1 VLNFSECE
9 CFQGVPQVPA
19 EPVEKYRFDDFE
31 LLPRQRVLL
40 RGGSRI
46 PLTPKP
52 LGTLLLLV
60 ARAGQTVT
68 KEELFEQVWNG
79 ATVEENNLTQSIS
92 ALRKA
97 LGEKRGENRYI
108 VTDPSRGYRFVA
120 PVSYVLEQTA
130 IEEPKPAPAPPR
142 SRITK
147 LPVAIGGLLLVGAV
161 LAWWIRLHQVSMLT
175 AARPSIAVLRV
186 RDLSK
191 NPTESWL
198 RTALSEM
205 LTSELAAG
213 NKLRTVPAA
222 DVVRWRADTG
232 GEIDNQSQTAL
243 LHSASTG
250 LGADTVVL
258 GTYIVTG
265 TCPECRIRVDL
276 AVIQARTGERLGT
289 VIEEGLAADLLDL
302 TSRLGHG
309 LRSQLGLKNEA
320 APTSKWPAASGMRE
334 YSQGLASLRQ
344 GDPLAARQHL
354 EAAAAAD
361 PQNALIHSALAETWT
376 ALGYG
381 IRANE
386 EDKRAYELAG
396 TLDRLDQLA
405 LEARYRASI
414 KDWDHAIEIYQTIFK
429 LFPDSLNDGLNLAS
443 AQWQAQHVPD
453 ATATLNRLRR
463 LPKPAGNDPR
473 IDLAEARAV
482 GTLNDY
488 TRTRA
493 LAHSAAEEAKARGA
507 RYLYATARLLEGGAM
522 QNINAPDAL
531 TVQDEARKIC
541 EAIGER
547 NCVSKAWRI
556 RGNYLYYTGDYQ
568 AAQEAYSRGVA
579 IARELGNNA
588 ELANLLVGYGVV
600 EKVNRNW
607 PRAERNFQEA
617 ISLKLQVGLNPNEIR
632 NELAE
637 LYLTMGSLKDAEKL
651 LQFEETTVQQA
662 GAHEDSG
669 VMSVLQAALA
679 RFYGKLDRA
688 QQVADRGVSELRLTG
703 DPVLIGA
710 GLALRSSLNTAEGK
724 LAEAGKDL
732 AEAGDGIG
740 PENAGALA
748 LSRAEL
754 AIANGQFQAAAQEA
768 EKAAQAFDKAHLDD
782 LATQAF
788 MNAADALD
796 LSGRPAE
803 AQAACAEAGKRAGL
817 TPNPLAGAM
826 ALICS
831 WRFST
836 GESTAIPAQL
846 QAKIGKLSNPELKL
860 TLDYARAVRMQ
871 RAGGANYRS
880 AARELADKAAKLGYV
895 TLSRRAQSLL
905 EHP

>member
-1 VLNFSECE
+1 V
-9 CFQGVPQVPA
+9 A
-19 EPVEKYRFDDFE
+19 ADPVEKYRFDDFE

-40 RGGSRI
+40 RGGLRI
-46 PLTPKP
+46 SLTPKP

-79 ATVEENNLTQSIS
+79 AAVEENNLTQSIS

-120 PVSYVLEQTA
+120 PVSYVREETA
-130 IEEPKPAPAPPR
+130 AEEPKPAPAPPR
-142 SRITK
+142 SRKTN
-147 LPVAIGGLLLVGAV
+147 LPVAIGGVLLVAAV
-161 LAWWIRLHQVSMLT
+161 LALWIRFHQVSVLT
-175 AARPSIAVLRV
+175 ATRPSIAVLRV

-191 NPTESWL
+191 NSTEAWL
-198 RTALSEM
+198 QTALSEM

-213 NKLRTVPAA
+213 NKLRTVPPE
-222 DVVRWRADTG
+222 DVARWRADAG
-232 GEIDNQSQTAL
+232 GAIDNESQSAV
-243 LHSASTG
+243 LHAASTG

-265 TCPECRIRVDL
+265 TCPACRIRVDL
-276 AVIQARTGERLGT
+276 GAIQTRTGERVGT
-289 VIEEGLAADLLDL
+289 VIEEGPAADLLDL
-302 TSRLGHG
+302 TARLGHG
-309 LRSQLGLKNEA
+309 LRAQLGLKNEA
-320 APTSKWPAASGMRE
+320 SPTSKWPAASGMRE
-334 YSQGLASLRQ
+334 YSEGLASLRQ

-354 EAAAAAD
+354 EAALAAD

-396 TLDRLDQLA
+396 TLDRLDRLG

-414 KDWDHAIEIYQTIFK
+414 KDWDRAIEIYQTIFK

-443 AQWQAQHVPD
+443 TQWQAQHVPD
-453 ATATLNRLRR
+453 AKATLNQLRR
-463 LPKPAGNDPR
+463 LPRPAGNDPR
-473 IDLAEARAV
+473 IDLSEARAC

-522 QNINAPDAL
+522 QNINAPDAPA
-531 TVQDEARKIC
+531 VQDEARKIC
-541 EAIGER
+541 EAIGDR

-556 RGNYLYYTGDYQ
+556 RGNYLYYTGDFQ
-568 AAQEAYSRGVA
+568 AAQDAYAHGVA

-607 PRAERNFQEA
+607 PQAERNFQEA
-617 ISLKLQVGLNPNEIR
+617 ISLKLQVGFNPNEIR

-651 LQFEETTVQQA
+651 LQFEETTIQQA

-669 VMSVLQAALA
+669 VMWLLQADLA
-679 RFYGKLDRA
+679 RLHGQLDRA
-688 QQVADRGVSELRLTG
+688 HQLADRGVSELHLTG
-703 DPVLIGA
+703 DPVLMSA
-710 GLALRSSLNTAEGK
+710 GLAQRSSLYTAEGK
-724 LAEAGKDL
+724 LTEAGKDL

-740 PENAGALA
+740 PENMGAIA

-754 AIANGQFQAAAQEA
+754 DIANGQFPVAAQEA
-768 EKAAQAFDKAHLDD
+768 EKAAEAFDKAHVDD
-782 LATQAF
+782 LATQALVT
-788 MNAADALD
+788 AADAFD
-796 LSGRPAE
+796 MSGRRAE
-803 AQAACAEAGKRAGL
+803 APAACGEAGKRAAL

-826 ALICS
+826 ALVCS

-836 GESTAIPAQL
+836 GDSIAIPVQL
-846 QAKIGKLSNPELKL
+846 QTKIGKLSNPELKF
-860 TLDYARAVRMQ
+860 TLDYARALRMQ
-871 RAGGANYRS
+871 RAGAANYRS
-880 AARELADKAAKLGYV
+880 VAGELAAEAAKLKYV
-895 TLSRRAQSLL
+895 TLSRRAESLV
-905 EHP
+905 ERR

>member
-1 VLNFSECE
+1 M
-9 CFQGVPQVPA
+9 PA
-19 EPVEKYRFDDFE
+19 DPVEKYRFDDFE

-40 RGGSRI
+40 RGGTRI

-79 ATVEENNLTQSIS
+79 AAVEENNLTQSIS

-120 PVSYVLEQTA
+120 PVSYVLEETA
-130 IEEPKPAPAPPR
+130 APSNGSAPPR
-142 SRITK
+142 SRMPN
-147 LPVAIGGLLLVGAV
+147 LPVAISGLLLVAAV
-161 LAWWIRLHQVSMLT
+161 LALWIRFHQVSVLT
-175 AARPSIAVLRV
+175 ATRPSIAVLHIRN
-186 RDLSK
+186 LSK
-191 NPTESWL
+191 NSTEAWL
-198 RTALSEM
+198 QTALSEM

-213 NKLRTVPAA
+213 NKLRTVPPA
-222 DVVRWRADTG
+222 DVARWRADAG
-232 GEIDNQSQTAL
+232 GAIDNESQTAVL
-243 LHSASTG
+243 RSASTG
-250 LGADTVVL
+250 LGADTVIL

-276 AVIQARTGERLGT
+276 GAIQTRTGERIGT
-289 VIEEGLAADLLDL
+289 VIEEGSAADLLDL

-334 YSQGLASLRQ
+334 YSEGLASLRQ

-354 EAAAAAD
+354 EAAIAAD

-396 TLDRLDQLA
+396 TLDRLDQLG
-405 LEARYRASI
+405 LEGRYRASI
-414 KDWDHAIEIYQTIFK
+414 KDWGRAIDIYKTIFK

-443 AQWQAQHVPD
+443 TQWQAQRV
-453 ATATLNRLRR
+453 AEASATLNQLRR

-482 GTLNDY
+482 GTLNDFPR
-488 TRTRA
+488 TRT

-522 QNINAPDAL
+522 QSMGDLGGLP
-531 TVQDEARKIC
+531 VQDEARKIC
-541 EAIGER
+541 EAIGDR
-547 NCVSKAWRI
+547 SCVSKAWRI
-556 RGNYLYYTGDYQ
+556 RGNYLYYTCDFQ
-568 AAQEAYSRGVA
+568 AAQDAYAHGVA

-588 ELANLLVGYGVV
+588 ELANLLTGYGVV

-607 PRAERNFQEA
+607 PQAERNFQEA
-617 ISLKLQVGLNPNEIR
+617 ISLKLQVGFNPNEIR

-651 LQFEETTVQQA
+651 LQLEETTVQQA

-669 VMSVLQAALA
+669 VMLLLQADLA
-679 RFYGKLDRA
+679 RFDGQLDRA
-688 QQVADRGVSELRLTG
+688 QQLAGRGVAELRQTG
-703 DPVLIGA
+703 EPVVVTA
-710 GLALRSSLNTAEGK
+710 GLAQRSSIYTAEGK

-732 AEAGDGIG
+732 AEAGDGTG
-740 PENAGALA
+740 SESMGAIA

-754 AIANGQFQAAAQEA
+754 AIANGQFPAAVQEA
-768 EKAAQAFDKAHLDD
+768 EKAAQAFDRAHRDD
-782 LATQAF
+782 LATQALVT
-788 MNAADALD
+788 AADAFD
-796 LSGRPAE
+796 MSGRRPE
-803 AQAACAEAGKRAGL
+803 ALAACGEAGKRAGL
-817 TPNPLAGAM
+817 TPNQLADAM
-826 ALICS
+826 ALVCS

-836 GESTAIPAQL
+836 GDSAIIPAQL
-846 QAKIGKLSNPELKL
+846 QAKIAKLSNPELKL
-860 TLDYARAVRMQ
+860 TLDYARALRIQ
-871 RAGGANYRS
+871 RAGAANYRS
-880 AARELADKAAKLGYV
+880 AARELAAKAAKLGYR
-895 TLSRRAQSLL
+895 TLSRRAESLA
-905 EHP
+905 ERP

>member
-1 VLNFSECE
+1 
-9 CFQGVPQVPA
+9 VPA
-19 EPVEKYRFDDFE
+19 DPVEKYRFDDFE

-40 RGGSRI
+40 RGGTRI

-79 ATVEENNLTQSIS
+79 AAVEENNLTQSIS

-120 PVSYVLEQTA
+120 PVSYVLEETA
-130 IEEPKPAPAPPR
+130 APSNGSAPPR
-142 SRITK
+142 SRMPN
-147 LPVAIGGLLLVGAV
+147 LPVAISGLLLVAAV
-161 LAWWIRLHQVSMLT
+161 LALWIRFHQVSVLT
-175 AARPSIAVLRV
+175 ATRPSIAVLHIRN
-186 RDLSK
+186 LSK
-191 NPTESWL
+191 NSTEAWL
-198 RTALSEM
+198 QTALSEM

-213 NKLRTVPAA
+213 NKLRTVPPA
-222 DVVRWRADTG
+222 DVARWRADAG
-232 GEIDNQSQTAL
+232 GAIDNESQTAVL
-243 LHSASTG
+243 RSASAG
-250 LGADTVVL
+250 LGADTVIL

-276 AVIQARTGERLGT
+276 GAIQTRTGERIGT
-289 VIEEGLAADLLDL
+289 VIEEGSAADLLDL

-334 YSQGLASLRQ
+334 YSEGLASLRQ

-354 EAAAAAD
+354 EAAIAAD

-396 TLDRLDQLA
+396 TLDRLDQLG
-405 LEARYRASI
+405 LEGRYRASI
-414 KDWDHAIEIYQTIFK
+414 KDWGRAIDIYKTIFK

-443 AQWQAQHVPD
+443 TQWQAQRV
-453 ATATLNRLRR
+453 AEASATLNQLRR

-482 GTLNDY
+482 GTLNDFPR
-488 TRTRA
+488 TRT

-522 QNINAPDAL
+522 QSMGDLGGLP
-531 TVQDEARKIC
+531 VQDEARKIC
-541 EAIGER
+541 EAIGDR
-547 NCVSKAWRI
+547 SCVSKAWRI
-556 RGNYLYYTGDYQ
+556 RGNYLYYTCDFQ
-568 AAQEAYSRGVA
+568 AAQDAYAHGVA

-588 ELANLLVGYGVV
+588 ELANLLTGYGVV

-607 PRAERNFQEA
+607 PQAERNFQEA
-617 ISLKLQVGLNPNEIR
+617 ISLKLQVGFNPNEIR

-651 LQFEETTVQQA
+651 LQLEETTVQQA

-669 VMSVLQAALA
+669 VMLLLQADLA
-679 RFYGKLDRA
+679 RFDGQLDRA
-688 QQVADRGVSELRLTG
+688 QQLADRGVAELRQTG
-703 DPVLIGA
+703 EPVVVTA
-710 GLALRSSLNTAEGK
+710 GLAQRSSIYTAEGK

-732 AEAGDGIG
+732 AEAGDGTG
-740 PENAGALA
+740 SESMGAIA

-754 AIANGQFQAAAQEA
+754 AIANGQFPAAVQEA
-768 EKAAQAFDKAHLDD
+768 EKAAQAFDRAHRDD
-782 LATQAF
+782 LATQALVT
-788 MNAADALD
+788 AADAFD
-796 LSGRPAE
+796 MSGRRPE
-803 AQAACAEAGKRAGL
+803 ALAACGEAGKRAGL
-817 TPNPLAGAM
+817 TPNQLADAM
-826 ALICS
+826 ALVCS

-836 GESTAIPAQL
+836 GDSAIIPAQL
-846 QAKIGKLSNPELKL
+846 QAKIAKLSNPELKL
-860 TLDYARAVRMQ
+860 TLDYARALRIQ
-871 RAGGANYRS
+871 RAGAANYRS
-880 AARELADKAAKLGYV
+880 AARELAAKAAKLGYR
-895 TLSRRAQSLL
+895 TLSRRAESLA
-905 EHP
+905 ERP

>member
-1 VLNFSECE
+1 
-9 CFQGVPQVPA
+9 
-19 EPVEKYRFDDFE
+19 VEKYRFDDFE

-40 RGGSRI
+40 RAGLRI

-60 ARAGQTVT
+60 ARAGHTVT
-68 KEELFEQVWNG
+68 KEELFEEVWNG
-79 ATVEENNLTQSIS
+79 AAVEENNLTQSIS

-120 PVSYVLEQTA
+120 PVSYVREEA
-130 IEEPKPAPAPPR
+130 AREEPNSPPAIPR
-142 SRITK
+142 GPRTK
-147 LPVAIGGLLLVGAV
+147 LPVAIGGLILVAAV
-161 LAWWIRLHQVSMLT
+161 LALWIRFYQASV
-175 AARPSIAVLRV
+175 RPVTRSSIAVLRV

-191 NPTESWL
+191 NSTESWL
-198 RTALSEM
+198 QTALSEM

-213 NKLRTVPAA
+213 SKLRTVPPA
-222 DVVRWRADTG
+222 DVARWRADAG
-232 GEIDNQSQTAL
+232 GEIDNQAQTAVL
-243 LHSASTG
+243 RSASTG
-250 LGADTVVL
+250 LGADTVIL

-276 AVIQARTGERLGT
+276 GVIETRTGERLGT
-289 VIEEGLAADLLDL
+289 VIEEGSAADLLDL
-302 TSRLGHG
+302 TARLGHG

-354 EAAAAAD
+354 EAAVAAD

-386 EDKRAYELAG
+386 EDKSAYELAG
-396 TLDRLDQLA
+396 TLDRLDRLG

-414 KDWDHAIEIYQTIFK
+414 KDWDRAIEIYRTIFK

-443 AQWQAQHVPD
+443 TEWQAQHVLD
-453 ATATLNRLRR
+453 ASATLNQLRR

-473 IDLAEARAV
+473 IDLSEARAF

-541 EAIGER
+541 EAIGDR

-556 RGNYLYYTGDYQ
+556 RGNYLYYTGDFQ
-568 AAQEAYSRGVA
+568 AAQEAYGHGVA

-588 ELANLLVGYGVV
+588 ELANLLAGYGVV

-607 PRAERNFQEA
+607 PQAERNFQEA
-617 ISLKLQVGLNPNEIR
+617 ISLRLQVGLNPNEVR

-637 LYLTMGSLKDAEKL
+637 LYLTMGRLKDAEKL
-651 LQFEETTVQQA
+651 LQFEETAIQQA

-669 VMSVLQAALA
+669 AMLLLQAALA
-679 RFYGKLDRA
+679 RFEGQLDRSL
-688 QQVADRGVSELRLTG
+688 QLTDRGLTELRRTG
-703 DPVLIGA
+703 DPVVVSA
-710 GLALRSSLNTAEGK
+710 GLSQRSSIYTAEGK

-732 AEAGDGIG
+732 AETGDGMG
-740 PENAGALA
+740 PENVGAIA

-754 AIANGQFQAAAQEA
+754 ALANGQFQGAAQEA
-768 EKAAQAFDKAHLDD
+768 EKAAQAFDQAHLDD
-782 LATQAF
+782 LATQALVT
-788 MNAADALD
+788 AADAFD
-796 LSGRPAE
+796 MSGRRAE
-803 AQAACAEAGKRAGL
+803 GLAACGEAGKRAGL
-817 TPNPLAGAM
+817 TPNQLAGAM
-826 ALICS
+826 ALVCS

-836 GESTAIPAQL
+836 GDSAAILAQL
-846 QAKIGKLSNPELKL
+846 QATIGKLSNPELKL
-860 TLDYARAVRMQ
+860 TLDYARALRMQ
-871 RAGGANYRS
+871 RAGAANYRS
-880 AARELADKAAKLGYV
+880 AARELAAEAAKLGYL
-895 TLSRRAQSLL
+895 TLSRRAESLAKR
-905 EHP
+905 P

>member
-1 VLNFSECE
+1 M
-9 CFQGVPQVPA
+9 PA
-19 EPVEKYRFDDFE
+19 DPVEKYRFDDFE

-40 RGGSRI
+40 RGGTRI

-79 ATVEENNLTQSIS
+79 AAVEENNLTQSIS

-120 PVSYVLEQTA
+120 PVSYVLEETA
-130 IEEPKPAPAPPR
+130 APSNGSAPPR
-142 SRITK
+142 SRMPN
-147 LPVAIGGLLLVGAV
+147 LPVAISGLLLVAAV
-161 LAWWIRLHQVSMLT
+161 LALWIRFHQVSVLT
-175 AARPSIAVLRV
+175 ATRPSIAVLHIRN
-186 RDLSK
+186 LSK
-191 NPTESWL
+191 NSTEAWL
-198 RTALSEM
+198 QTALSEM

-213 NKLRTVPAA
+213 NKLRTVPPA
-222 DVVRWRADTG
+222 DVARWRADAG
-232 GEIDNQSQTAL
+232 GAIDNESQTAVL
-243 LHSASTG
+243 RSASAG
-250 LGADTVVL
+250 LGADTVIL

-276 AVIQARTGERLGT
+276 GAIQTRTGERIGT
-289 VIEEGLAADLLDL
+289 VIEEGSAADLLDL

-334 YSQGLASLRQ
+334 YSEGLASLRQ

-354 EAAAAAD
+354 EAAIAAD

-396 TLDRLDQLA
+396 TLDRLDQLG
-405 LEARYRASI
+405 LEGRYRASI
-414 KDWDHAIEIYQTIFK
+414 KDWGRAIDIYKTIFK

-443 AQWQAQHVPD
+443 TQWQAQRV
-453 ATATLNRLRR
+453 AEASATLNQLRR

-482 GTLNDY
+482 GTLNDFPR
-488 TRTRA
+488 TRT

-522 QNINAPDAL
+522 QSMGDLGGLP
-531 TVQDEARKIC
+531 VQDEARKIC
-541 EAIGER
+541 EAIGDR
-547 NCVSKAWRI
+547 SCVSKAWRI
-556 RGNYLYYTGDYQ
+556 RGNYLYYTCDFQ
-568 AAQEAYSRGVA
+568 AAQDAYAHGVA

-588 ELANLLVGYGVV
+588 ELANLLTGYGVV

-607 PRAERNFQEA
+607 PQAERNFQEA
-617 ISLKLQVGLNPNEIR
+617 ISLKLQVGFNPNEIR

-651 LQFEETTVQQA
+651 LQLEETTVQQA

-669 VMSVLQAALA
+669 VMLLLQADLA
-679 RFYGKLDRA
+679 RFDGQLDRA
-688 QQVADRGVSELRLTG
+688 QQLADRGVAELRQTG
-703 DPVLIGA
+703 EPVVVTA
-710 GLALRSSLNTAEGK
+710 GLAQRSSIYTAEGK

-732 AEAGDGIG
+732 AEAGDGTG
-740 PENAGALA
+740 SESMGAIA

-754 AIANGQFQAAAQEA
+754 AIANGQFPAAVQEA
-768 EKAAQAFDKAHLDD
+768 EKAAQAFDRAHRDD
-782 LATQAF
+782 LATQALVT
-788 MNAADALD
+788 AADAFD
-796 LSGRPAE
+796 MSGRPAE
-803 AQAACAEAGKRAGL
+803 ALAACGEAGKRSGL
-817 TPNPLAGAM
+817 TPNQLAGAM
-826 ALICS
+826 ALVCS

-836 GESTAIPAQL
+836 GDSAIIPAQL
-846 QAKIGKLSNPELKL
+846 QAKIAKLSNPELKL
-860 TLDYARAVRMQ
+860 TLDYARALRIQ
-871 RAGGANYRS
+871 RAGAANYRS
-880 AARELADKAAKLGYV
+880 AARELAAKAAKLGYR
-895 TLSRRAQSLL
+895 TLSRRAESLA
-905 EHP
+905 ERP